1 MSKQPLATFECIAS
15 FTPSSNPF
23 TATLN
28 LGLHE
33 LSWTFRDADNST
45 CRIPYSCIF
54 GYQAPSETALDIE
67 QDVEELIRTAVE
79 GKQVIIHY
87 LEFTMPNL
95 NSAPRL
101 AQACFLFHQRSD
113 VKQFLTRAKELKVFP
128 KQRRILFLINPK
140 GGVGRAQTISN
151 TIVKPMLEHSGL
163 EVTEQYTE
171 YARHAVDIA
180 HKVDLNA
187 FDALVVISGDGVLHE
202 IINGLLSRP
211 DWDQAR
217 RLPVGVISAGSGNA
231 IATSLGTRNQY
242 VAALAAIRGET
253 AKMDIFSMSQLDR
266 PRIYS
271 MLLFSWG
278 MTSDADLESE
288 RYRWLGHLRFEIA
301 AFVRM
306 IRLRRYPGKVY
317 VLPPKDGDSSA
328 LPPTPPHSP
337 DNTAPEI
344 RHGSLLNPDQEPP
357 KPWRLLDLPYYTF
370 LLLLNHSSLTEDVFF
385 TNEIRF
391 NDGIMRLW
399 YSCETRFWKILMPFV
414 MDQQNGKL
422 VERGLMTGIKCGGV
436 LIVPGVEGN
445 PNDPS
450 THEIVD
456 QSVTS
461 EAAKKQG
468 IYTKPGFFDVDGE
481 AMPTTRTL
489 IEILPNFV
497 KIIVPE
503 WYNHPDDK
511 EEKSVLG
518 RVKADLILE
527 LSANKQGEVDRIWE
541 AGKWLGVMALTVT
554 AYAIFFSEEFQIW
567 SGISRPAHVV

>member
-1 MSKQPLATFECIAS
+1 MSKQALATFECNAS

-23 TATLN
+23 TATLK

-33 LSWTFRDADNST
+33 LSWTFRDAHNST

-54 GYQAPSETALDIE
+54 GYQAPSEAALDTD
-67 QDVEELIRTAVE
+67 QDVEYLIRTTVD

-87 LEFTMPNL
+87 LEFTVPDL
-95 NSAPRL
+95 DSAPRL
-101 AQACFLFHQRSD
+101 AQARFLFHQRSD
-113 VKQFLTRAKELKVFP
+113 VKQFLVRAKELKVFP
-128 KQRRILFLINPK
+128 KQRRILFLVNPK
-140 GGVGRAQTISN
+140 GGVGRAKTISD

-163 EVTEQYTE
+163 KVTERYTE

-211 DWDQAR
+211 DWDKAR

-253 AKMDIFSMSQLDR
+253 AKMDIFSISQLDR

-306 IRLRRYPGKVY
+306 VRLRRYPGKVY
-317 VLPPKDGDSSA
+317 VLPPKDDDSSV

-337 DNTAPEI
+337 DHAAPEI
-344 RHGSLLNPDQEPP
+344 QYGSLLRKPGQEPP
-357 KPWRLLDLPYYTF
+357 KPWRLVDLPYYTF
-370 LLLLNHSSLTEDVFF
+370 FLLLNHPSLTEDVFF

-445 PNDPS
+445 PDDPS
-450 THEIVD
+450 THKIVD
-456 QSVTS
+456 QSLTS
-461 EAAKKQG
+461 ATIKKQE

-489 IEILPNFV
+489 IEILPSFV
-497 KIIVPE
+497 EIIVPE

-511 EEKSVLG
+511 EEKSVRG
-518 RVKADLILE
+518 KARADLILE
-527 LSANKQGEVDRIWE
+527 ITAGKQIETKKVLEV
-541 AGKWLGVMALTVT
+541 GKWLGVMALAV
-554 AYAIFFSEEFQIW
+554 AAFAFYFSEEFQIW
-567 SGISRPAHVV
+567 SGIARSAAQ